1 MSTPEELAAEYLNRN
16 PSIDVGRVLSRG
28 MTLVSENLGLTI
40 GATWIALVL
49 AICVHFVPLLGWIA
63 AILLGPAIFGGLQ
76 FLLIRRLRGETVGI
90 GDLFAAFNNS
100 TTVVQMALGG
110 VVIGVFVSLG
120 MMLLVLP
127 GVYLAVGYTFTLPL
141 ILDKQLEFWPA
152 MELSRRVV
160 HRHWFSV
167 FFVVLLS
174 AIVAVLGILAVVVG
188 LLVTVPIAFA
198 APMCA
203 YEDLFGAPPA
213 ASAAA

>member
-1 MSTPEELAAEYLNRN
+1 MPTPEELAAEYLNR
-16 PSIDVGRVLSRG
+16 PVELDIGRALSRG

-40 GATWIALVL
+40 GATWIAIVL
-49 AICVHFVPLLGWIA
+49 AACVHFVPLLGWIA
-63 AILLGPAIFGGLQ
+63 AIFLGPALFGGLQ
-76 FLLIRRLRGETVGI
+76 FLLIRRLRGQEVSV
-90 GDLFAAFNNS
+90 GDLFAAFNTSS
-100 TTVVQMALGG
+100 TIIQMAIGG
-110 VVIGVFVSLG
+110 LVIGVFVGLG

-127 GVYLAVGYTFTLPL
+127 GVYLAIGYTFTLPL

-174 AIVAVLGILAVVVG
+174 AIVAMLGILAVLVG

-198 APMCA
+198 APMVA

-213 ASAAA
+213 ATAAA